1 MSSRLSIAR
10 SNMSCN
16 TSSLSC
22 VEMVE
27 MVETDE
33 HDDLDLLLE
42 RDLFVVF
49 CFEYPALRLYG
60 VDEVV

>member
-1 MSSRLSIAR
+1 MSSRLSMAR

-22 VEMVE
+22 VK